1 LWNLDISET
10 GIPDHALAMLKQFP
24 VLQCITVDASQANE
38 LGIGHISETHQLLT
52 VSLVK
57 PTAETLSWLP
67 NALYLTVEEA
77 TITLRM
83 IMSFKTMARLN
94 SLTLTACQFI
104 DCTEEQLRAALP
116 DCRVKLIS
124 ADEVERFTS
133 MGQVF

>member
-1 LWNLDISET
+1 
-10 GIPDHALAMLKQFP
+10 
-24 VLQCITVDASQANE
+24 
-38 LGIGHISETHQLLT
+38 
-52 VSLVK
+52 VK